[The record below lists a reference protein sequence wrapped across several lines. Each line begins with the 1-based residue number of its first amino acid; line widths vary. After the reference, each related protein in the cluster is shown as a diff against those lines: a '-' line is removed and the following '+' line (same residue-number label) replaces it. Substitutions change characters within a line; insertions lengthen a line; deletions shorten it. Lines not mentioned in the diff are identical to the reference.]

1 MKTKPEDI
9 VMQEMNLAQCRSN
22 LRLLREKFTE
32 LSKQELAIVTEKYR
46 LEGWFIDH
54 GLPIP
59 NNL

>member
-1 MKTKPEDI
+1 MKPKPEDI
-9 VMQEMNLAQCRSN
+9 VVQEMNLAQCRSN

-32 LSKQELAIVTEKYR
+32 LSKQELALVTENYR